1 MIQVEHLK
9 KTYVGKKH
17 ARSRGL
23 VDVSFTLPATGFVFV
38 LGKSG
43 SGKSTLLNLLGALDD
58 KTDGKILI
66 EGKDL
71 DSFTAEELDSYRS
84 SYCGFIFQDYQLIPE
99 LTVEENVSLA
109 LDIVSDLEDKDARVR
124 AILEKV
130 DLLGFENRYPS
141 ELSGGQ
147 RQRVSIAR
155 ALVKNPRL
163 VLCDEPT
170 GNLDKKTAKSI
181 LGLLKEVSKDC
192 LVFMV
197 SHDERACFEY
207 AERKIVLEEGLVIR
221 DVVRDKAYKN
231 EFRVEEGKAYL
242 PSSKDLK
249 PHEIQELND
258 GLSKGEI
265 REIAQAGDG
274 FSPFR
279 VPDDLKPNPDVSF
292 SKHRF
297 EKKEKRKLSK
307 TYALQGKA
315 GSGVVAFLFSLLT
328 VATILVQTLL
338 SFDRNKIFFDN
349 LDAEE
354 QEIALVVNADEDNEV
369 FLRMKDGQREVI
381 ESHYEGKTYPVINF
395 SPALCD
401 TGNSDGVAAGKF
413 VNRSRLVTPRG
424 LYASFLY
431 GTAIVD
437 DDYLRCRYGNE
448 NGDVE
453 VLAGSLDDC
462 RDGAKL
468 IVTDFFADCVF
479 DIQYPE
485 SKGKSYDAILGPQHP
500 YSFTYLKYWGTFCGR
515 VGAVIKTDYKKKFP
529 GLFEAYEKVREAG
542 YPQNELLAIEKMPE
556 YEEYLRALTSGSI
569 NLAYSLNPNF
579 LEDLLEGFTEECTA
593 LPVEGTFFSVDPLPD
608 QGDYYYSSGNYRLDS
623 SLARGEIRLSAGN
636 SAYQKVFGTFDYVG
650 KKAYWIKTDG
660 NQIDSSIVGSVPLEV
675 VGTTPST
682 TSVGPED
689 FVAMATAIFHPYARL
704 VPLTSNYEA
713 CLTAAMN
720 DGLMA
725 LDGNRPVYQLVRKT
739 VNLFGD
745 IFRVLYYMLLT
756 LLVAFFGFFSVKWVR
771 ERFHPIGIM
780 KSLGASLADITGIFL
795 SKNAVIGIASI
806 LLTAILSYPFLLLAN
821 SLIVNAYANFMGRNI
836 VKIDIFYFH
845 PDVFLFHFALIALTV
860 LAFTFIPFLL
870 VKRVS
875 PAKIVNNKNE

>member
-1 MIQVEHLK
+1 MIQIEHLK

-17 ARSRGL
+17 ALSRGL

-109 LDIVSDLEDKDARVR
+109 LDIVSDLQDKDARVH

-221 DVVRDKAYKN
+221 DVVRGKAYKN
-231 EFRVEEGKAYL
+231 EFRVEKGKAYL

-274 FSPFR
+274 FSPFQ
-279 VPDDLKPNPDVSF
+279 VPGDLKPNPDVSF

-349 LDAEE
+349 LDAEG
-354 QEIALVVNADEDNEV
+354 QEIALVVNANEDNET
-369 FLRMKDGQREVI
+369 FLRMKGGQREVI

-395 SPALCD
+395 CPGLVD
-401 TGNSDGVAAGKF
+401 DPDDENITTGNFANRLELINYHGV
-413 VNRSRLVTPRG
+413 
-424 LYASFLY
+424 YASFTY

-437 DDYLRCRYGNE
+437 DDYLRYRYGNE
-448 NGDVE
+448 NGDIE

-479 DIQYPE
+479 DLPYPA
-485 SKGKSYDAILGPQHP
+485 SKGKSYDAILGPQRK
-500 YSFTYLKYWGTFCGR
+500 YSFAYNTYCEAVFGR

-529 GLFEAYEKVREAG
+529 NLFGAYEAARDAG
-542 YPQNELLAIEKMPE
+542 YPQAEILAIQKMPE
-556 YEEYLRALTSGSI
+556 YEEYLRALTSGSL
-569 NLAYSLNPNF
+569 NLCYSLNPNF
-579 LEDLLEGFTEECTA
+579 LEDLIEGYAEECTA
-593 LPVEGTFFSVDPLPD
+593 ILVTRPFFSSDPVVT
-608 QGDYYYSSGNYRLDS
+608 GHDYKIGWGNFYLNPSLSRGQILLNRSNRAYSQL
-623 SLARGEIRLSAGN
+623 
-636 SAYQKVFGTFDYVG
+636 FGSEDYVG

-660 NQIDSSIVGSVPLEV
+660 NEFDSNIVGSVPFEV
-675 VGTTPST
+675 IGSDPQNTY
-682 TSVGPED
+682 VGPED
-689 FVAMATAIFHPYARL
+689 MSAMAALLFHPFARL
-704 VPLTSNYEA
+704 VPLTSNYQT
-713 CLTAAMN
+713 CLTAALN
-720 DGLMA
+720 DGLMV

-745 IFRVLYYMLLT
+745 IFRVLYYMLLA

-780 KSLGASLADITGIFL
+780 KSLGASLTDITGIFL
-795 SKNAVIGIASI
+795 TKNVAIGIVSI
-806 LLTAILSYPFLLLAN
+806 ILTAILSYPFLLLAN
-821 SLIVNAYANFMGRNI
+821 NLIVNAYGAYMGRNI

-845 PDVFLFHFALIALTV
+845 LDVFLVHFAIIALTI
-860 LAFTFIPFLL
+860 LAFTFVPFLL